1 MEKHPLTRSYGFD
14 SNKLIRLF
22 VTEIPPNCGGKGI
35 GFHKDGAP
43 EHDHFA
49 DSERSFVTVVVS
61 VVEPPSSPMLARVP
75 PAAVV
80 EYSLHKTGLASRK
93 DGSRV
98 NHGSVRKVEIGTNTA
113 YAFPGGLIQHRVYG
127 RNAELSEGT
136 RFTIVAFYTKSW
148 MMIFETWTGA
158 FEGPAKKTGTPPAG
172 ESVPQRI
179 RNPGK
184 RRR

>member
-1 MEKHPLTRSYGFD
+1 M
-14 SNKLIRLF
+14 
-22 VTEIPPNCGGKGI
+22 
-35 GFHKDGAP
+35 
-43 EHDHFA
+43 
-49 DSERSFVTVVVS
+49 S
-61 VVEPPSSPMLARVP
+61 VVEPPSSPKLARVP

-80 EYSLHKTGLASRK
+80 DTASIKRDWLSERMGK
-93 DGSRV
+93 RI
-98 NHGSVRKVEIGTNTA
+98 NHGSVRQVEIRTNTA

-127 RNAELSEGT
+127 RNAKLSEGA

-148 MMIFETWTGA
+148 MVIFEIWTGA
-158 FEGPAKKTGTPPAG
+158 FEGPATKTGTPPAG